1 MEIVP
6 DRDVL
11 LVEGSISP
19 ADVDQVRPKQRARIR
34 FTSMNSTATPEIPGV
49 VDFVAAE
56 RTVDQT
62 TRQNYFAIRVSIDAK
77 ALKSDPRIQL
87 RPGMPAEIFIETGDR
102 TMLSYVT
109 KPLCDQFAR
118 AFRDN

>member
-1 MEIVP
+1 
-6 DRDVL
+6 
-11 LVEGSISP
+11 
-19 ADVDQVRPKQRARIR
+19 
-34 FTSMNSTATPEIPGV
+34 V